1 MREALSR
8 SSRIDIQ
15 QCVCLFYSMGKTV
28 HSLQLKLTLTQVS
41 TSDTIT
47 LVLGLVGLFIAMLTI
62 VVTIVLN
69 NRPPSTGKS
78 MVASFCNW
86 SNLYIDQA
94 ELESQRQ
101 IAIERTMRV
110 MLDIGLI

>member
-1 MREALSR
+1 ML
-8 SSRIDIQ
+8 
-15 QCVCLFYSMGKTV
+15 
-28 HSLQLKLTLTQVS
+28 S

-69 NRPPSTGKS
+69 NRPPST
-78 MVASFCNW
+78 
-86 SNLYIDQA
+86 DQA
-94 ELESQRQ
+94 ELEAQRQ